1 MVLEQRHRGGGIG
14 EREGEEER
22 RRNEIV
28 ESWSAVVPLDQT
40 MMGLYYPAILPVSS
54 SAVNHHAMDCESK
67 VLIRFD
73 ACELLVCCSVCFL
86 C

>member
-1 MVLEQRHRGGGIG
+1 MVLEQRHRGGGIGG

-54 SAVNHHAMDCESK
+54 PAVNPRAAGCESE
-67 VLIRFD
+67 VLIRFH
-73 ACELLVCCSVCFL
+73 VCALASC
-86 C
+86 